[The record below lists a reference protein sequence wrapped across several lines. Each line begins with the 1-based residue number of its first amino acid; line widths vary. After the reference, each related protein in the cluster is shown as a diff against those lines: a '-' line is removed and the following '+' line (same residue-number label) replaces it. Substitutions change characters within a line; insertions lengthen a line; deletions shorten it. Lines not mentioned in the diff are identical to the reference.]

1 MLRLHESTKQFT
13 ENYSKTLPHA
23 LLLVGPAGVGLGT
36 LAKHLA
42 EQSGRLLTTV
52 TPEAKT
58 STSVPTISVEPIRE
72 LYTQTRAKLDGP
84 HFVIIDDADAMN
96 HVAQN
101 ALLKLLEEP
110 NESIHFILTSHTA
123 DKLLP
128 TIRSRTQVYNVPGI
142 NELESKRLLTSLGI
156 KDEMDIRRLL
166 YIAPGLPAELARLA
180 SDGKSFREL
189 SELVAKA
196 RGFVEGNTY
205 QKIIIIQSLKD
216 DRAGALKLIDMI
228 LLLLRRTLATSANTK
243 TVRLIETLVSA
254 SEAIR
259 GNANIRLQLIRAVL

>member
-1 MLRLHESTKQFT
+1 MLRLHETTKQFV
-13 ENYSKTLPHA
+13 ESYGKTLPHA
-23 LLLVGPAGVGLGT
+23 LLLVGPSGVGLGT
-36 LAKHLA
+36 LAAHLA

-52 TPEAKT
+52 APEAKT
-58 STSVPTISVEPIRE
+58 STSVPVISVERIRE

-110 NESIHFILTSHTA
+110 NESIHFILTSHVA

-128 TIRSRTQVYNVPGI
+128 TIRSRAQIINIPTI
-142 NELESKRLLTSLGI
+142 NEVESKRLLTSLGVN
-156 KDEMDIRRLL
+156 DEMDIRRLL
-166 YIAPGLPAELARLA
+166 YVASGLPAELTRLA
-180 SDGKSFREL
+180 SDNKSFREL

-196 RGFVEGNTY
+196 REFVEGNTY
-205 QKIIIIQSLKD
+205 QRIIVIQTLKD

-228 LLLLRRTLATSANTK
+228 LLLLRRTLAMSPNTN
-243 TVRLIETLVSA
+243 TVRLIAALVSA
-254 SEAIR
+254 SEVIKA
-259 GNANIRLQLIRAVL
+259 NANIRLQLIRAVL